1 MNDNL
6 TRFYI
11 VRHGETEMNRYKL
24 VQGQLDSP
32 LTEKGISQV
41 EEVAQQFKTTHFD
54 KVFSSDLLRA
64 QKTAEIIVSE
74 KKLVVETTKLLREQH
89 YGKYEGTNRDEY
101 FKRFDAWRTLS
112 EEAKHTYKLEEDMES
127 NEEAVSRLITFLREA
142 ALAYPG
148 KTVLVVC
155 HGAIMRYLAIHLGHI
170 AYKDNKGF
178 DNRGYMVLDS
188 DGIDFFI
195 KETVGIQVFD

>member
-1 MNDNL
+1 MNDKL

-11 VRHGETEMNRYKL
+11 VRHGETEMNKNKL

-41 EEVAQQFKTTHFD
+41 EEVAEQFKTIHFD

-64 QKTAEIIVSE
+64 QRTAEIIVAE

-89 YGKYEGTNRDEY
+89 YGRYEGTNRDDY
-101 FKRFDAWRTLS
+101 FKRFDAWRKLS
-112 EEAKHTYKLEEDMES
+112 EDQKHTYKLEKGMES

-178 DNRGYMVLDS
+178 DNRGFMVLDS
-188 DGIDFFI
+188 DGVDFFI
-195 KETVGIQVFD
+195 QKAVGIHIFD